1 MNRIENRASRTE
13 FDEEAIR
20 IAYLDGEA
28 PSSIAARLGGY
39 NWRTVTNFISDNK
52 QAWLDEARFRR
63 IVSDDRRTVIPY
75 LATEKSG
82 GAYIMPISLPR
93 NTLHLLALADKAN
106 GHA

>member
-20 IAYLDGEA
+20 IAFLEGEA
-28 PSSIAARLGGY
+28 PSTIAARLGGH
-39 NWRTVTNFISDNK
+39 NWRAVSALISDRK
-52 QAWLDEARFRR
+52 QAWLNEARFSR

-75 LATEKSG
+75 VATERSG
-82 GAYIMPISLPR
+82 GPYIMPISLPR
-93 NTLHLLALADKAN
+93 NSLHLLALADKAN